1 MHEFPCD
8 GPVQVDLRQGNG
20 TCELRAE
27 PRDTATVE
35 VEPYD
40 NTEAG
45 RQAARDT
52 RVELSG
58 DTLVVAAPEGGGW
71 LFRRTPRLRI
81 TVAVPNGSS
90 GRLRVASAD
99 LSCRGEWRD
108 IKINTASGDVDVE
121 RTTGDLTVNTASG
134 DVRAGHV
141 GGRLTVNSASGDVS
155 ASRVDGAVE
164 VKGAS
169 ADVEVDDLRGD
180 LRSHTASGDVRVG
193 TASRG
198 SITVNSAS
206 GDVSIGVTS
215 GTGVWLDLNTFS
227 GRTSSD
233 LTLSGDAPPADHQLT
248 IQVRTMSGD
257 IDVHRVPARDDA

>member
-1 MHEFPCD
+1 
-8 GPVQVDLRQGNG
+8 
-20 TCELRAE
+20 
-27 PRDTATVE
+27 
-35 VEPYD
+35 
-40 NTEAG
+40 
-45 RQAARDT
+45 
-52 RVELSG
+52 
-58 DTLVVAAPEGGGW
+58 
-71 LFRRTPRLRI
+71 
-81 TVAVPNGSS
+81 
-90 GRLRVASAD
+90 
-99 LSCRGEWRD
+99 WRD

-180 LRSHTASGDVRVG
+180 LRSHTASGDV
-193 TASRG
+193 
-198 SITVNSAS
+198 
-206 GDVSIGVTS
+206 SIGVTS

>member
-1 MHEFPCD
+1 MYEFPSA
-8 GPVQVDLRQGNG
+8 GPVLVDLRQGSG
-20 TCELRAE
+20 TCEFRAE
-27 PRDTATVE
+27 PRDTVTVE

-58 DTLVVAAPEGGGW
+58 DTLIITAPEGGGW
-71 LFRRTPRLRI
+71 LFRRSPRLRI
-81 TVAVPNGSS
+81 TATVPTGSS

-99 LSCRGEWRD
+99 LTCHGEWRD

-141 GGRLTVNSASGDVS
+141 GGRLSVNSASGDVS
-155 ASRVDGAVE
+155 ASRVDGAVD

-180 LRSHTASGDVRVG
+180 LRSHTASGDVRIG

-198 SITVNSAS
+198 TITVNSAS
-206 GDVSIGVTS
+206 GDVSIGVAY

-227 GRTSSD
+227 GRTNSD
-233 LTLSGDAPPADHQLT
+233 LTMSGDAPPSEHQLT

-257 IDVHRVPARDDA
+257 IDLHRVPPRDD